1 MKATCSLTEAAL
13 HQADP
18 LASMLEPGASFS
30 GSNQQSELIVPPSK
44 TVEHCR
50 SAECGHIGT
59 GRICVELATL
69 YSLLAVTGVG
79 VTACNT
85 TSTEEVTAATQ
96 AVWIGKPA
104 DVFFSTYGPPRSSYA
119 LDGGGKVF
127 TWRGGEKRV
136 KLSRDRLAPFRVSAN
151 RQTTNMISASNSS
164 SKTSGGWTSPNTYE
178 SRTSSSS
185 SSVNIDVDGLVNAL
199 VTGGKPKE
207 PETRLVFC
215 EMLVS
220 TDANGVITN
229 ISATNDTAGAGL
241 AFSRCAE
248 VFKVGS

>member
-1 MKATCSLTEAAL
+1 MRKLVTYL
-13 HQADP
+13 
-18 LASMLEPGASFS
+18 
-30 GSNQQSELIVPPSK
+30 
-44 TVEHCR
+44 
-50 SAECGHIGT
+50 
-59 GRICVELATL
+59 
-69 YSLLAVTGVG
+69 LLAVTGAG
-79 VTACNT
+79 LAACNT

-104 DVFFSTYGPPRSSYA
+104 DVFFSTYGPPRSSYT

-136 KLSRDRLAPFRVSAN
+136 KVNKPRPNPGFG
-151 RQTTNMISASNSS
+151 QPKTTNMISASNSS

>member
-1 MKATCSLTEAAL
+1 M
-13 HQADP
+13 
-18 LASMLEPGASFS
+18 
-30 GSNQQSELIVPPSK
+30 
-44 TVEHCR
+44 R
-50 SAECGHIGT
+50 
-59 GRICVELATL
+59 RLATL
-69 YSLLAVTGVG
+69 IILAVTGVG

-136 KLSRDRLAPFRVSAN
+136 VVQRPPAHSGFGQPANTNVISAN
-151 RQTTNMISASNSS
+151 KSS

-185 SSVNIDVDGLVNAL
+185 SSVNIDVDSL
-199 VTGGKPKE
+199 VTALANGGKPKQ